1 MILFI
6 NMAPYEAW
14 GLSYIFMFKIC
25 LNVDSFVLNFL
36 FCLLEAANGRGWAQY
51 AQYFYRKWLSLCK
64 WISTYS
70 SFLVWCAMCHLRER
84 TSYLFDVA
92 NSVLFY
98 RLKFVVH
105 RVMAVYNFK
114 QEIRSMARC
123 VLFEKFSGASSA
135 FFYLYA
141 HSFIRKN
148 NVDVKEW
155 PIPSVQ
161 EKKYIYISR

>member
-1 MILFI
+1 
-6 NMAPYEAW
+6 
-14 GLSYIFMFKIC
+14 
-25 LNVDSFVLNFL
+25 
-36 FCLLEAANGRGWAQY
+36 
-51 AQYFYRKWLSLCK
+51 
-64 WISTYS
+64 
-70 SFLVWCAMCHLRER
+70 MCHLRER
-84 TSYLFDVA
+84 TSYLFDVT

-98 RLKFVVH
+98 RLKFAVH

-123 VLFEKFSGASSA
+123 VLFEKFSGASSV

-148 NVDVKEW
+148 NVDVKERPIV

-161 EKKYIYISR
+161 ENIYIYILVGKFNVQLAISLFRFRLRIKLPI

>member
-1 MILFI
+1 
-6 NMAPYEAW
+6 
-14 GLSYIFMFKIC
+14 
-25 LNVDSFVLNFL
+25 
-36 FCLLEAANGRGWAQY
+36 
-51 AQYFYRKWLSLCK
+51 
-64 WISTYS
+64 
-70 SFLVWCAMCHLRER
+70 MCHLRER
-84 TSYLFDVA
+84 TSYLFDVT

-161 EKKYIYISR
+161 ENIYIYILVGKFNVQLAISLFLFWLRIKLPI